1 MTFSKTYPN
10 GLRLVIEKMDGLFSV
25 STGVLVRT
33 GSINE
38 TEQENGISHFIE
50 HCIFKGTEKRSAFE
64 ISDYIDRIGA
74 SINAFTSKEITCY
87 YTKSLFLLE
96 TKYANSLILPF

>member
-25 STGVLVRT
+25 STGILVRT

-64 ISDYIDRIGA
+64 ISDYII
-74 SINAFTSKEITCY
+74 K
-87 YTKSLFLLE
+87 
-96 TKYANSLILPF
+96 